1 MFDTFFST
9 PKTDPFRGQDVHI
22 VIMVPKGKWVSFGS
36 GLERIYWNEDNIGK
50 TLQMG
55 ETEWMPENMMY
66 RPFRHEERSTPI

>member
-1 MFDTFFST
+1 
-9 PKTDPFRGQDVHI
+9 
-22 VIMVPKGKWVSFGS
+22 MVPKGKWVSFGS